1 MQTNKANAE
10 VNIFVDAVILGT
22 GLSESI
28 ISMLLSEQKKKVLV
42 VDTTNCYGSEF
53 ATLNYI
59 EFVKLFNA

>member
-28 ISMLLSEQKKKVLV
+28 ISMLLSEQKKK
-42 VDTTNCYGSEF
+42 F
-53 ATLNYI
+53 
-59 EFVKLFNA
+59 